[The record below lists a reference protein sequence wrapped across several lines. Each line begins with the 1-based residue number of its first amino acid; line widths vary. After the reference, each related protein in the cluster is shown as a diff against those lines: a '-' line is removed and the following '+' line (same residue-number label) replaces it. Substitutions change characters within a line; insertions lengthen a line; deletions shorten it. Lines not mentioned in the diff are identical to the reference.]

1 MFRWCDLLWHS
12 RFTPTLALSCLNVN
26 SNESLPFC
34 LLFSQWNIG
43 RPLMSNLPAAM
54 KCGLYFA
61 FRVSTGWDSQFLN
74 CCLLLVKLFCSL
86 LLFWTLNNIL
96 QQNFMEKYS
105 NIKVNYLNDDIVR
118 VSMHTCGLLSV
129 SVTCKKRIGSP
140 ANWDSFSLAFVHSFC
155 MDNWGTVVKIYSYVS
170 CFKYILLEWMLT
182 FELILDI
189 CWLSLPSW

>member
-1 MFRWCDLLWHS
+1 
-12 RFTPTLALSCLNVN
+12 
-26 SNESLPFC
+26 
-34 LLFSQWNIG
+34 
-43 RPLMSNLPAAM
+43 MSNLPAAM

-86 LLFWTLNNIL
+86 LLFWTLKNIL
-96 QQNFMEKYS
+96 QQNFMKKYS

-189 CWLSLPSW
+189 CWLSLPNW